1 MSGLG
6 ATEVVNSCRLNED
19 LRGLCEELELFPGTN
34 ALEILDITII
44 LYAVDR
50 LVSVRDEWGRLD
62 TVLSHGF
69 SRLLEVSIGVILHFL
84 VQRGLSKAIS
94 PVMGEHRCEVK
105 FLDEIL

>member
-1 MSGLG
+1 M
-6 ATEVVNSCRLNED
+6 VNSCRLNED

-34 ALEILDITII
+34 ALEILDITIM

-69 SRLLEVSIGVILHFL
+69 SRLLVVSIGVIFHFL
-84 VQRGLSKAIS
+84 VQRHPGNWRGSLESKFPGYGRAQ
-94 PVMGEHRCEVK
+94 M
-105 FLDEIL
+105 